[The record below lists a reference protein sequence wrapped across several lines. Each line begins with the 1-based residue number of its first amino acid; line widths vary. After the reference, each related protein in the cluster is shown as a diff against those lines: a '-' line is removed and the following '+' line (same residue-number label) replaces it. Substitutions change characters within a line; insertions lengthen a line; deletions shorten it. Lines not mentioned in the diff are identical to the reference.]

1 MPKHVRSIEC
11 CYCSASTLVNLR
23 EVDEK
28 SLKCGECGA
37 GMAVGKMA
45 RVSEAPDAAGW
56 NGEIPRRPE
65 RHSSPRKDHEDDRRS
80 SKEWKGKREWRRDDD
95 DDYKRS
101 KPKKKKGFFDRLED
115 IWDEVED
122 IFD

>member
-28 SLKCGECGA
+28 SLKCGECGG
-37 GMAVGKMA
+37 GMAVDKMTHVA
-45 RVSEAPDAAGW
+45 QPIAT
-56 NGEIPRRPE
+56 
-65 RHSSPRKDHEDDRRS
+65 KDNLASTPPCSATREDRQLAS
-80 SKEWKGKREWRRDDD
+80 QWKGKQDRRDDD
-95 DDYKRS
+95 DNKRKRKKS
-101 KPKKKKGFFDRLED
+101 KRKKKKGFFDRLED

>member
-11 CYCSASTLVNLR
+11 CYCGASTLVNLR
-23 EVDEK
+23 DANDK

-45 RVSEAPDAAGW
+45 HVSEQPDAVGW
-56 NGEIPRRPE
+56 NGEIPPRPE
-65 RHSSPRKDHEDDRRS
+65 PKLAKQWE
-80 SKEWKGKREWRRDDD
+80 EKREWRGD

>member
-37 GMAVGKMA
+37 GMAVEKMA
-45 RVSEAPDAAGW
+45 HVAERPDAAGW
-56 NGEIPRRPE
+56 NGEVPQRPE
-65 RHSSPRKDHEDDRRS
+65 ARKPPKDDDRRL
-80 SKEWKGKREWRRDDD
+80 SKEWKGKREWRGDDD
-95 DDYKRS
+95 DDRKRS

>member
-11 CYCSASTLVNLR
+11 CYCGGSTLVNLR
-23 EVDEK
+23 EANEK

-37 GMAVGKMA
+37 GMSVGKMA
-45 RVSEAPDAAGW
+45 HVSADPDPVRNDEAARQLAPQW
-56 NGEIPRRPE
+56 Q
-65 RHSSPRKDHEDDRRS
+65 
-80 SKEWKGKREWRRDDD
+80 GKRDWLGKCDDD
-95 DDYKRS
+95 DDDDDDRRE
-101 KPKKKKGFFDRLED
+101 PKKKKGFFDRLED

>member
-11 CYCSASTLVNLR
+11 CYCGASTLVNLH
-23 EVDEK
+23 EANAK

-37 GMAVGKMA
+37 GMAVGKMEHVA
-45 RVSEAPDAAGW
+45 AQPDAAVRNDEAVRQLAPQW
-56 NGEIPRRPE
+56 QA
-65 RHSSPRKDHEDDRRS
+65 
-80 SKEWKGKREWRRDDD
+80 KREWRGGDDD
-95 DDYKRS
+95 DDDDDDRR